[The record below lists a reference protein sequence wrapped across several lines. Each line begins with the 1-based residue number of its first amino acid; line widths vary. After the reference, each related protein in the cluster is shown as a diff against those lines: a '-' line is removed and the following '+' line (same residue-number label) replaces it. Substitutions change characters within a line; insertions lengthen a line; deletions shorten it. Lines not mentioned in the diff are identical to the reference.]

1 MAYRTHFLKLDPR
14 LALFMRDKEYSELQP
29 DGELMVDMVEDDP
42 RRLTTW
48 AQEYV
53 DMCRFAKVDEYKM
66 LQNTIGQLTNLV
78 RAAKNSKQTADMSQL
93 EVYTIIQCR
102 NRVVEDK
109 DGPAILNVLNQWR
122 QYKPRRGILIAPTT
136 QHKIDTELKNKWLAE
151 LLFYFVDL
159 AKGIP

>member
-29 DGELMVDMVEDDP
+29 DGELLVLMVEDDP
-42 RRLTTW
+42 QRLTTW

-78 RAAKNSKQTADMSQL
+78 RAAKNSKQTADM
-93 EVYTIIQCR
+93 
-102 NRVVEDK
+102 
-109 DGPAILNVLNQWR
+109 
-122 QYKPRRGILIAPTT
+122 
-136 QHKIDTELKNKWLAE
+136 
-151 LLFYFVDL
+151 
-159 AKGIP
+159 